1 MTNLLTIAILTVPGR
16 EQFLERLRGILDPQV
31 EGQPVQVL
39 VLKDNREKTIGEK
52 RQLALDMC
60 TTMYISFIDDDD
72 IVSTRYVELI
82 LKELSHRPCGVGFR
96 GIITTKTNTA
106 IEFIHRAGL
115 KYSEKPELYMKT
127 YVYTRPL
134 NHLNP
139 VLTDI
144 AREIGFKP
152 ISDGEDFDYSLRLAE
167 SGLITDKVFIEEFM
181 YFYQYRG
188 KDKI

>member
-1 MTNLLTIAILTVPGR
+1 MTNLWTIAILTVTGR
-16 EQFLERLRGILDPQV
+16 EHFLERLRGIIDAQV
-31 EGQPVQVL
+31 EGKPVDIMVI
-39 VLKDNREKTIGEK
+39 KDNRERTIGEK
-52 RQLALDMC
+52 RQLALDLC
-60 TTMYISFIDDDD
+60 KTRYISFIDDDD
-72 IVSTRYVELI
+72 IVSTKYVQLI
-82 LKELSHRPCGVGFR
+82 LNELKSEPTGIGFR

-106 IEFIHRAGL
+106 IEFVHKAGL
-115 KYSEKPELYMKT
+115 KYSEKPEQYMRSL
-127 YVYTRPL
+127 VYTRPL

-152 ISDGEDFDYSLRLAE
+152 ISDGEDWDYSLRLAE
-167 SGLITDKVFIEEFM
+167 SGLITDQIFIDEFL

>member
-1 MTNLLTIAILTVPGR
+1 MTSIWTIAILTVPGR
-16 EQFLERLRGILDPQV
+16 EHFLERLRGILDPQV
-31 EGQPVQVL
+31 ESKPVEIMIV
-39 VLKDNREKTIGEK
+39 KDNRERTIGEK
-52 RQLALDMC
+52 RQLALENC
-60 TTMYISFIDDDD
+60 KTMYISFIDDDD
-72 IVSTRYVELI
+72 IVSAKYVQLIMDEL
-82 LKELSHRPCGVGFR
+82 KHTPTGVGFR

-106 IEFIHRAGL
+106 IEFVHKAGL
-115 KYSEKPELYMKT
+115 RYSEKPEQYMRSF
-127 YVYTRPL
+127 VYTRPL

-152 ISDGEDFDYSLRLAE
+152 ISEGEDWDYSLRLAE
-167 SGLITDKVFIEEFM
+167 SGLITDKTFIDEFL